1 MHDSAD
7 IKSAK
12 IALSAA
18 IDSLESTI
26 GPILSRMKT
35 LEAAAG
41 DSDAFREDRSKLA
54 AELDE
59 MAAKTEEAAAKAEH
73 EAQRAQAAT
82 ERLMA
87 REQEFTQLTQESEA
101 QLDRVMAVVRNALEA

>member
-12 IALSAA
+12 AALTAA
-18 IDSLESTI
+18 IDSLENAI

-54 AELDE
+54 AQLDE
-59 MAAKTEEAAAKAEH
+59 MTAKTEDAAMQAEQ
-73 EAQRAQAAT
+73 EAQKAQAAI

-87 REQEFTQLTQESEA
+87 REKEFAQLTQESEA
-101 QLDRVMAVVRNALEA
+101 QLDRVMTVVRNALGA